1 MMTPATLWMF
11 GLGPKPEQ
19 GLTVAPM
26 PVFEKVYPVH
36 RYAHEVDPQE
46 HQCYGCNEVTEW
58 ICVRCQVPFCYEHAG
73 HPTQFC
79 ENIGLCKSCADDRY
93 SDDF

>member
-19 GLTVAPM
+19 GLTVAPL

-36 RYAHEVDPQE
+36 KYSHEVTPRK
-46 HQCYGCNEVTEW
+46 GCSWCPECGCPRTTNHDW
-58 ICVRCQVPFCYEHAG
+58 LGDGFRM
-73 HPTQFC
+73 
-79 ENIGLCKSCADDRY
+79 CADCGQEWWTHITYDKQHPRI
-93 SDDF
+93 D